1 MKRIHAIIAGLIPV
15 LALTAAC
22 GSSAAPSTAAGGPS
36 AANTPL
42 DHVTLTLNWYPYGEH
57 AALYYGVKDGI
68 FAKYGIDLTI
78 DPGTGSG
85 PTITAVGAG
94 QSQFGW
100 ADSASLLVAVT
111 KGEPVK
117 SIGVY
122 LQNTPASVQFFTSK
136 NITSPAQIKGMTIAG
151 TAGDALSKTFPLF
164 LKLNGLSPSD
174 VTIQNTNAAGKLSA
188 VISGQTG
195 ALLGNAND
203 QGPTIAQKTGKPMT
217 AMRFSD
223 YGLNYYSDGLITSNA
238 ELASDPGLVKRM
250 VEATSAAWVAAAENP
265 QAAVDAMAGVNP
277 EEPPAS
283 VLLTEFKLTL
293 TLLHTAATKYDP
305 PGEDTVADWQAT
317 ISTLT
322 LAGLIPAVQPPSTYW
337 AENMALKG

>member
-1 MKRIHAIIAGLIPV
+1 MRRTRAVIMSLIPV

-22 GSSAAPSTAAGGPS
+22 GSNAASPAAPGGAP
-36 AANTPL
+36 A
-42 DHVTLTLNWYPYGEH
+42 DDVTLTLNWYPYGEH
-57 AALYYGVKDGI
+57 AALYYGVKQGI
-68 FAKYGIDLTI
+68 FAKYGINLSI
-78 DPGTGSG
+78 QPGSGSG

-100 ADSASLLVAVT
+100 ADTASLLVAVG

-117 SIGVY
+117 SLGVY
-122 LQNTPASVQFFTSK
+122 LQSTPASVQYFASK
-136 NITSPAQIKGMTIAG
+136 HITSPSQLKGLTIAG

-164 LKLNGLSPSD
+164 LKLNGLSQSD

-188 VISGQTG
+188 VISGQTA

-203 QGPTIAQKTGKPMT
+203 QGPTIADKTGQPMA

-223 YGLNYYSDGLITSNA
+223 HGLNYYSDGLITSDS

-250 VEATSAAWVAAAENP
+250 VEAVSASWTAAAADP
-265 QAAVDAMAGVNP
+265 QAAAGAMAGVSP
-277 EEPPAS
+277 EEPPTS

-293 TLLHTAATKYDP
+293 TLLHTAATEKDA
-305 PGEDTVADWQAT
+305 PGADTEADWQNT

-322 LAGLIPAVQPPSTYW
+322 LAGLIPSVRPPADFW
-337 AENMALKG
+337 AQNVALKG